1 MRQKAGLKGVSPSV
15 HLVCASGRRPGTVM
29 AISEKSAIERLLL
42 RIAEA
47 HDRIRPITHFE
58 EPVCSWRRPRSR
70 TRHCQVSGQSA
81 CVHRLRRAGKRGE
94 DHGCDALPSD
104 NAQGANVS
112 RLWRLALPAVCA
124 ATFVNETGLTRNRD
138 APNRAISA
146 KNCSIHVDFLLSKI
160 LLNIV
165 ALP

>member
-1 MRQKAGLKGVSPSV
+1 MSSSSIAIPDFDALKAVSGFRGGAGVVFAMDDIRS
-15 HLVCASGRRPGTVM
+15 
-29 AISEKSAIERLLL
+29 
-42 RIAEA
+42 
-47 HDRIRPITHFE
+47 RPITPFE
-58 EPVCSWRRPRSR
+58 ELVCSWRRPRSR

-81 CVHRLRRAGKRGE
+81 CVHRMRRAGKRGE
-94 DHGCDALPSD
+94 DHGGRCAALRQRP
-104 NAQGANVS
+104 GANVS

-160 LLNIV
+160 PLNIV